1 MELNQATKEKINKFF
16 NLEYT
21 IEELEE
27 FKLED
32 EESLELYDKY
42 FVSDTLIKVMDKCLE
57 KENPD
62 EYFNKWCFNYLVYFI
77 YKYYYEDRYSKK
89 TILREIIYCY
99 FNLVLSDPLA
109 CRLTKDYE
117 LIKTNITILYF
128 FHITLDNTRCLYT
141 KIYPDPR
148 IITDYKN
155 HDNRYFNDNEIVV
168 FINDNEKILFVN
180 NVEYTDVGDYILKMS
195 DDIVLKQDK
204 VEHVVTICKLLDE
217 GYSFWS
223 TISEEYPEVIN
234 ALIELI
240 NNGITEY

>member
-77 YKYYYEDRYSKK
+77 SLFFVEDKYSKK
-89 TILREIIYCY
+89 AILRGIIDYY

-117 LIKTNITILYF
+117 LIKNNITILSF
-128 FHITLDNTRCLYT
+128 FKINLDNTRCLYT

-148 IITDYKN
+148 TITDYKN
-155 HDNRYFNDNEIVV
+155 RDRYSNDNEIVV
-168 FINDNEKILFVN
+168 FIDDNKKIIFVN
-180 NVEYTDVGDYILKMS
+180 NVECTCIGDYILEMS

-223 TISEEYPEVIN
+223 TISEEYLEVIK
-234 ALIELI
+234 AFLELLG
-240 NNGITEY
+240 NGITEY